1 MTGMDYV
8 YTVYEEKSFSAA
20 AKKLFMTQPALSA
33 AVKKVEQELGMAIFD
48 RSHSP
53 LRLTDAGQAY
63 IEAAEKI
70 FQIRR
75 NLQRYVDDLAQ
86 LESGNLAIGGTNF
99 VTACF
104 LPTLIRQ
111 FSEKH
116 PLIKLSVVESSSA
129 ELFAGLKNGTIDLV
143 IDSGECDTK
152 EFESLTFFTDRIML
166 AVPKSMDTGA
176 TELAYSRQDIIA
188 GRHLAPG
195 APAADLTHYA
205 HTAFLLLSRGNDM
218 NRRAKGLLRAVDIE
232 PPVRLY
238 LNQLMTAYHMAAA
251 GLGATFLTD
260 TLIRMAAPNDN
271 LNYYLINHP
280 LMEREIF
287 IAAPQ
292 KKYRPKAL
300 QAFWDSVAN
309 IYVNDVNTC
318 Q

>member
-1 MTGMDYV
+1 MTSMDYV
-8 YTVYEEKSFSAA
+8 YTVYQEKSFSAA

-33 AVKKVEQELGMAIFD
+33 AVKKTEKELGMAIFD
-48 RSHSP
+48 RAHSP

-70 FQIRR
+70 FQIQR
-75 NLQRYVDDLAQ
+75 NLKRYVDDLAQ
-86 LESGNLAIGGTNF
+86 LESGQLAIGGTNF

-104 LPTLIRQ
+104 LPGLIRQ

-116 PLIKLSVVESSSA
+116 PLIHLSVVESSSA
-129 ELFAGLKNGTIDLV
+129 ELFAGLRQGSIDV
-143 IDSGECDTK
+143 IIDSGECDTK

-166 AVPKSMDTGA
+166 AVPKAMDTSPSEDA
-176 TELAYSRQDIIA
+176 FSQQDIIA
-188 GRHLAPG
+188 GRHLTENACS
-195 APAADLTHYA
+195 ADLKAYA
-205 HTAFLLLSRGNDM
+205 QTDFLLLSRGNDM
-218 NRRAKGLLRAVDIE
+218 NRRAKGLLRATGIE

-260 TLIRMAAPNDN
+260 TLIRMAAPNDS
-271 LNYYLINHP
+271 LNYYLLDHP

-287 IAAPQ
+287 IAAPR

-300 QAFWDSVAN
+300 QAFWNAVASS
-309 IYVNDVNTC
+309 
-318 Q
+318 

>member
-1 MTGMDYV
+1 MNGMDYV
-8 YTVYEEKSFSAA
+8 YTVYKEKSFSSA
-20 AKKLFMTQPALSA
+20 AKKLFMTQPALST
-33 AVKKVEQELGMAIFD
+33 AVKKAEKDLGMAIFD

-70 FQIRR
+70 FQIQR

-104 LPTLIRQ
+104 LPPLIRQ

-116 PLIKLSVVESSSA
+116 PLINLSVVEASSA
-129 ELFAGLKNGTIDLV
+129 DLFDGLRKGAIDLV
-143 IDSGECDTK
+143 IDSGECDTN

-166 AVPKSMDTGA
+166 AVPKRMDTSSQ
-176 TELAYSRQDIIA
+176 ELAYSQQDIIQ
-188 GRHLAPG
+188 GRHLASTP
-195 APAADLTHYA
+195 PTVDLHDFAQTD
-205 HTAFLLLSRGNDM
+205 FILLSRGNDM
-218 NRRAKGLLRAVDIE
+218 NRRVKGLLQSIGIK
-232 PPVRLY
+232 PPIRLY
-238 LNQLMTAYHMAAA
+238 LNQFMTAYHMAAA

-260 TLIRMAAPNDN
+260 TLIRMATPNDS
-271 LNYYLINHP
+271 LNYYMLDHP

-287 IAAPQ
+287 IAAPR

-300 QAFWDSVAN
+300 QAFWNSVASFT
-309 IYVNDVNTC
+309 DWSRE
-318 Q
+318 

>member
-63 IEAAEKI
+63 IEAAERI
-70 FQIRR
+70 FQIQR

-99 VTACF
+99 VTSCF
-104 LPTLIRQ
+104 LPSLIRQ

-166 AVPKSMDTGA
+166 AVPKAMDTGA
-176 TELAYSRQDIIA
+176 AELAYSQQDIIA
-188 GRHLAPG
+188 GRHLLPQ
-195 APAADLTHYA
+195 APAADLNRYA
-205 HTAFLLLSRGNDM
+205 HTDFLLLSRGNDM
-218 NRRAKGLLRAVDIE
+218 NRRAKGLLRAVGIE

-260 TLIRMAAPNDN
+260 TLIRMAAPNDS

-300 QAFWDSVAN
+300 QAFWDNVAN

>member
-8 YTVYEEKSFSAA
+8 YTVYEEKSFSGA

-33 AVKKVEQELGMAIFD
+33 AVKKVENEIGMPIFD
-48 RSHSP
+48 RSRSP

-70 FQIRR
+70 FQIQK
-75 NLQRYVDDLAQ
+75 NLHRYITDLAE
-86 LESGNLAIGGTNF
+86 LETGNLVIGGTNF

-166 AVPKSMDTGA
+166 AVPKSMDRGA

-188 GRHLAPG
+188 GRHLSPG
-195 APAADLTHYA
+195 APAADLKHYA

-218 NRRAKGLLRAVDIE
+218 NRRAKGLLRAVGIE